1 MTKISGTTLVL
12 LVCLPLSHGATGC
25 GGCDTRLVGDAGG
38 EETGGDPGAD
48 EGTSEPGDGDPG
60 EDPEAPHDLPA
71 GEPPPDGDEEAGP
84 DLEPDGEV
92 PEAET
97 WVLTI
102 GDGNRDGAVAVSTA
116 ADGNFLVAGS
126 YYAHGAGSVLW
137 IGKLGPDG
145 SVLWQRLIGG
155 RGDGYYEPLSM
166 TQTPDGDIIL
176 AGRVNLFG
184 DQLFDMW
191 IVRLDASAAVIWQK
205 SMGGTDHDAALDAV
219 VTGDGGLVVCGRT
232 ASFSLGYDDV
242 WVVGMDGSGAV
253 LWQEALGGAGY
264 DDAYAVTRTSGGE
277 IVVVAET
284 SSSGSGNPDLWLLFL
299 DESGALLRQEA
310 LGGGE
315 YDFGYDVLQSRD
327 GGLVIAGST
336 LSFGEG
342 FYDLWLVKT
351 DILGSI
357 LWQETMGGGDT
368 DGAASIVELA
378 DGNLLVAG
386 SAQSFGRGEA
396 DAWILQLDPDGSVTR
411 QRTLGSEGY
420 DGAASVAE
428 GPDGSIVIA
437 GQTNGLGEGAMD
449 ILAAGL
455 PAEGN
460 PGDCSL
466 LADSAVTPRPS
477 GAVARDTDAEVRPTD
492 AVAADTPA
500 EVLDF
505 DDSPLFHCP
514 E

>member
-1 MTKISGTTLVL
+1 MKNRFTSISML
-12 LVCLPLSHGATGC
+12 LACLPLLHGATGC
-25 GGCDTRLVGDAGG
+25 GGCDTRLVGDAGA
-38 EETGGDPGAD
+38 EEAIGDPGTD
-48 EGTSEPGDGDPG
+48 DGTSEPEDEGPGD
-60 EDPEAPHDLPA
+60 DPEATHDLPA
-71 GEPPPDGDEEAGP
+71 DEPPPDGDEEAGP

-92 PEAET
+92 PGEGT

-102 GDGNRDGAVAVSTA
+102 GDGNRDGAVAVATA
-116 ADGNFLVAGS
+116 ADGGILVAGS

-137 IGKLGPDG
+137 IGKLELDG
-145 SVLWQRLIGG
+145 SLLWQRLIGG

-166 TQTPDGDIIL
+166 TQTPDGDLIL

-191 IVRLDASAAVIWQK
+191 IVRLDASGAVLWQK
-205 SMGGTDHDAALDAV
+205 SMGGTDHEAALDAV
-219 VTGDGGLVVCGRT
+219 ATGDGGIIVCGRT

-253 LWQEALGGAGY
+253 LWQEAMGGAGY

-277 IVVVAET
+277 VVVVAET
-284 SSSGSGNPDLWLLFL
+284 NSTASGNPDLWLLFF
-299 DESGALLRQEA
+299 DEAGALLRQEA

-327 GGLVIAGST
+327 GGLLVAGST

-351 DILGSI
+351 DALGSI
-357 LWQETMGGGDT
+357 LWQETMGGGDS
-368 DGAASIVELA
+368 DGAASILELA
-378 DGNLLVAG
+378 DGTLLVAG
-386 SAQSFGRGEA
+386 GTQSFGRGEA
-396 DAWILQLDPDGSVTR
+396 DAWILLLDADGSLLSGK
-411 QRTLGSEGY
+411 TLGSEGS
-420 DGAASVAE
+420 DSAASIAE

-437 GQTNGLGEGAMD
+437 GQTNGLGDGAMD
-449 ILAAGL
+449 ILAARLTASADLDG
-455 PAEGN
+455 
-460 PGDCSL
+460 CSL
-466 LADSAVTPRPS
+466 LADGGAAPRPS
-477 GAVARDTDAEVRPTD
+477 SAVARDTDAEVRPTD
-492 AVAADTPA
+492 AEAADTHA

-505 DDSPLFHCP
+505 DDTPVLHCP